1 MTPPI
6 IIYSTPS
13 CGYCKLVKEYLA
25 SKSIP
30 FTEVD
35 VVKEPSRQA
44 EMLQKSGGVAAVP
57 VIDVGGK
64 IIMGFDRHRLDEY
77 IASGS
82 TTATT

>member
-64 IIMGFDRHRLDEY
+64 IIMGFDRRKLDEY
-77 IASGS
+77 IELASR
-82 TTATT
+82 T